1 MLRYLTAGESH
12 GECLTTIV
20 DGLPAGL
27 RVDEAFI
34 NAQLARRQSG
44 YGRSERQQIEKDT
57 VHFTAGVRH
66 GETISG
72 PVSFIIN
79 NTDFSI
85 GEKPAITRP
94 RPGHADLAGVVK
106 YGRTDARDILE
117 RSSAR
122 GTSAQVGAGAL
133 AQLLL
138 AEFGVKIVSHVI
150 NIGGV
155 SADVKGK
162 SVEEIEAAKANSKI
176 NCADPMMEPE
186 MIEVIDRAIEQ
197 KDTLGGILEVIAAGM
212 PPGLGSY
219 AQHDRKLD
227 GRLAQAVMAIQA
239 IKGVE
244 IGDGFMAALTPGSAS
259 HDEIFRD
266 PRRPGFKYTRK
277 TNHAGGIEGSMTNGM
292 PLVLRAAMKPISTLR
307 QPLQSVDMVTH
318 DVSEAIYERSD
329 ITAVPAACVV
339 AEAAVALVL
348 ADAFLEKFG
357 ADCLSD
363 IHAAYAAYL
372 ARISEM

>member
-27 RVDEAFI
+27 KINEAFI

-44 YGRSERQQIEKDT
+44 YGRSERQQIETDV
-57 VHFTAGVRH
+57 VHFTAGVRN

-72 PVSFIIN
+72 PVSFIIRN
-79 NTDFSI
+79 ADFSI
-85 GEKPAITRP
+85 SEKPAITRP

-106 YGRTDARDILE
+106 YDRRDARDILE

-133 AQLLL
+133 AQLFLL
-138 AEFGVKIVSHVI
+138 EFGIKIVSHVI

-155 SADVKGK
+155 SADAKGM
-162 SVEEIEAAKANSKI
+162 SVAELEAAKANSKI
-176 NCADPMMEPE
+176 NCADPMMEGE
-186 MIEVIDRAIEQ
+186 IIEVIDRAIEQ
-197 KDTLGGILEVIAAGM
+197 KDTLGGMFEVIADGL
-212 PPGLGSY
+212 PPGLGTY

-227 GRLAQAVMAIQA
+227 GRLAQALMAIQA

-244 IGDGFMAALTPGSAS
+244 IGDGFMLALTPGSAS

-266 PRRPGFKYTRK
+266 PKRPGFKYFRK
-277 TNHAGGIEGSMTNGM
+277 TNHAGGLEGGMTNGM

-318 DVSEAIYERSD
+318 EASEAVYERSD

-357 ADCLSD
+357 ADCLRD
-363 IHAAYAAYL
+363 VRAAYDAYL
-372 ARISEM
+372 ARISKM